1 MAAFNE
7 ENRSERYTDSEIHH
21 TSSSIMN
28 ARKIELF
35 YHPVLKGAR
44 EPTQEEMQ

>member
-7 ENRSERYTDSEIHH
+7 EKRPEKYTDSERHH

-28 ARKIELF
+28 ARKIKPF
-35 YHPVLKGAR
+35 YHPVL
-44 EPTQEEMQ
+44 